1 MRHEIRIF
9 ARLLRYIRPYMGQMV
24 VATFAMVGVAA
35 MTALSALIIKNILDD
50 VFLEGDRKMLM
61 LIPLVILMIY
71 VLKGIFRYVRV
82 YLMSRAGVKMVQD
95 IRNDLYR
102 HLQQLS
108 LSFFTDT
115 PTGVL
120 MSRVTYDVG
129 LVQTAITEALI
140 GVFRDAF
147 MIVGLACVVFYRN
160 AQLGLLAII
169 GLPIAFYPLVA
180 FGRRMK
186 KASRRSQEQ
195 MGSLSKLMQERIGG
209 AGLVKAFG
217 TEEKELD
224 RFQEENRKLVRSF
237 LKIQRVKALS
247 NPVME
252 FIGAA
257 AVALI
262 IWIGGTTVLNGKMTV
277 GEFFSFLAALMMMYE
292 PIKHL
297 TSVNN
302 IIQQGVAASER
313 VFEILDLSPEVADA
327 EGAIDLPRSNG
338 QIRFEEVSFRY
349 GREWVLRDVNIN
361 IDPGMRIAF
370 VGTSGGGK
378 TTLVN
383 LIPRFYDVT
392 EGVVTIDGYDV
403 RTVTQA
409 SLRKQVSIVSQ
420 EVVLFNDTI
429 RSNICYGMPHVSDS
443 ELKKALEAAF
453 ALEFISSL
461 PEGIETVIGER
472 GMRLSGGQRQRL
484 SIARA
489 LLKDSPILILDEAT
503 SSLDTESEHLV
514 GKALENLVRGRTT
527 LIIAHRISTVRDAD
541 RIIVISGG
549 RIVESGRHSELID
562 IGGEYSR
569 LYSLLVKENPADE
582 NPEEET

>member
-129 LVQTAITEALI
+129 LVQTAITEALV

-327 EGAIDLPRSNG
+327 EGAIDLPGSSG

>member
-160 AQLGLLAII
+160 AQLGLLAIV

-224 RFQEENRKLVRSF
+224 RFQEENRKLVRSCR
-237 LKIQRVKALS
+237 KIQRVKALS
-247 NPVME
+247 NPVMA
-252 FIGAA
+252 FSGAG
-257 AVALI
+257 AVAVFVWSLF
-262 IWIGGTTVLNGKMTV
+262 GTW
-277 GEFFSFLAALMMMYE
+277 A
-292 PIKHL
+292 
-297 TSVNN
+297 
-302 IIQQGVAASER
+302 
-313 VFEILDLSPEVADA
+313 EV
-327 EGAIDLPRSNG
+327 
-338 QIRFEEVSFRY
+338 
-349 GREWVLRDVNIN
+349 
-361 IDPGMRIAF
+361 
-370 VGTSGGGK
+370 
-378 TTLVN
+378 
-383 LIPRFYDVT
+383 
-392 EGVVTIDGYDV
+392 
-403 RTVTQA
+403 
-409 SLRKQVSIVSQ
+409 
-420 EVVLFNDTI
+420 
-429 RSNICYGMPHVSDS
+429 
-443 ELKKALEAAF
+443 
-453 ALEFISSL
+453 
-461 PEGIETVIGER
+461 
-472 GMRLSGGQRQRL
+472 LSG
-484 SIARA
+484 
-489 LLKDSPILILDEAT
+489 
-503 SSLDTESEHLV
+503 
-514 GKALENLVRGRTT
+514 
-527 LIIAHRISTVRDAD
+527 
-541 RIIVISGG
+541 
-549 RIVESGRHSELID
+549 
-562 IGGEYSR
+562 
-569 LYSLLVKENPADE
+569 
-582 NPEEET
+582 

>member
-129 LVQTAITEALI
+129 LVQTAITEALV

-370 VGTSGGGK
+370 VGASGGGK

>member
-50 VFLEGDRKMLM
+50 VFIEGDRKMLM
-61 LIPLVILMIY
+61 LVPLVILMIY

-129 LVQTAITEALI
+129 LVQTAITEALV

-160 AQLGLLAII
+160 AQLGLLAIV

-327 EGAIDLPRSNG
+327 EGAIDLPRSSG

-349 GREWVLRDVNIN
+349 GRDWVLRDVNIN

-420 EVVLFNDTI
+420 EVILFNDTI